1 MTLPMFAPQSPAS
14 PSSTMAPL
22 QAIWRSSRS
31 RTSSSSTVMAKSQ
44 MPSIDST
51 PRSVIPSAEP
61 PTEGTATSRSTSPSR
76 SSRTMFV
83 WKSAMRTSALRAGEA
98 QASASAS
105 AACASASE
113 NTRTTMSKSSSD
125 AARSTAMDAHS
136 A

>member
-14 PSSTMAPL
+14 PSSAMAPL

-51 PRSVIPSAEP
+51 PRSVIPSPEP
-61 PTEGTATSRSTSPSR
+61 PTEGTATSRSTFTSR

-98 QASASAS
+98 QASAAA

-125 AARSTAMDAHS
+125 AARSTAMGARS
-136 A
+136 T